1 MYIEASD
8 ITGPFG
14 KHNVIQILLQHK
26 RVLCQYNITFL
37 EQRSISGEEIL
48 QKSEM
53 AATMKGL
60 LKGLRYI
67 SQIFDDSDQ
76 EDEQEMQ
83 IGHPTNV
90 KHVAHIGLDGPSA
103 NSPSWMNEFSSNTPK
118 SPEASNNN
126 NQIATPPTR
135 TPQDGS
141 RSSGGKA
148 QGRGDIPKPTKSS
161 TSHGAPVGATQE
173 HPVIAKHSRRR
184 HSAGGSSS
192 QELADDDTKKT
203 TRRHNK
209 NLSDGVEVNLQDS
222 PMIPKHTR
230 KKKSSKDKEKDSS
243 GNNHR
248 SRLKGS
254 RPSPVDGD
262 GGGAVDGFGG

>member
-1 MYIEASD
+1 MYIEARD
-8 ITGPFG
+8 PRGPFG

-26 RVLCQYNITFL
+26 RVLCHYNITFF
-37 EQRSISGEEIL
+37 EQRSTSGEEIL

-53 AATMKGL
+53 TATMKGL

-67 SQIFDDSDQ
+67 SQIF
-76 EDEQEMQ
+76 
-83 IGHPTNV
+83 
-90 KHVAHIGLDGPSA
+90 
-103 NSPSWMNEFSSNTPK
+103 
-118 SPEASNNN
+118 
-126 NQIATPPTR
+126 
-135 TPQDGS
+135 DGS

-148 QGRGDIPKPTKSS
+148 QGRGDIPKPSKSS

-184 HSAGGSSS
+184 HSAGGSS

-243 GNNHR
+243 GNSHK

-254 RPSPVDGD
+254 RPSPVDGND